1 MAKTYYKKFRNPYY
15 VRMRTM
21 TINDKREKET
31 LNRHKHEI
39 HQAKLLDKEIKD
51 AKNKNKDE

>member
-1 MAKTYYKKFRNPYY
+1 
-15 VRMRTM
+15 M

-39 HQAKLLDKEIKD
+39 HQAKLLNKEIKD